1 MGAERPRLPRG
12 RHRLSPEEVAGD
24 QRRRLLD
31 AAAEVFAE
39 RGARGTT
46 SRRIAQRAGV
56 SSSTFYAHY
65 AGIEEIL
72 AANFAL
78 AAGSLLECVE
88 DACEREPG
96 VKVEAAVEAALALLM
111 SAPARA
117 AFLGPEAV
125 IAVAAS
131 TAEWDRLTTELGGL
145 MALASSAGS
154 GRSQP
159 GVERWL
165 AAAALATAS
174 AAVAEPDG
182 AGDLAAELASVITE
196 A

>member
-1 MGAERPRLPRG
+1 
-12 RHRLSPEEVAGD
+12 
-24 QRRRLLD
+24 LLD

-96 VKVEAAVEAALALLM
+96 MKVEAAVEAALALLM

-125 IAVAAS
+125 IAVAGGA
-131 TAEWDRLTTELGGL
+131 AEWDRLTTELGGL
-145 MALASSAGS
+145 MALTSAAGS

-159 GVERWL
+159 GVDRWL

-174 AAVAEPDG
+174 AAAAEPGG